1 MHKKE
6 EKNKLRNEKY
16 TSNEIMDSIPSLKMK
31 LMNNTSMLTAVVCSH
46 SNDFHGKTK

>member
-6 EKNKLRNEKY
+6 ENEQVEKY

-31 LMNNTSMLTAVVCSH
+31 IMNNTSMLTAVVCSH